1 MSNSNSCSKAMFK
14 LYRIAFEPTRKPLEG
29 FYVWFLFTHEN
40 SDFGAMSVMSEA
52 APPICFSAR
61 GKSHMGY
68 SCFEKGC
75 RKKCTRQSRKVLWVV
90 FSSLFFK

>member
-14 LYRIAFEPTRKPLEG
+14 LYRIAFEPARKPLEG
-29 FYVWFLFTHEN
+29 FYVWLLFTH
-40 SDFGAMSVMSEA
+40 VMSEA

-61 GKSHMGY
+61 GKSHIGY